1 MQVKD
6 VCKWNEPGQGCS
18 GTNQNMSGALPW
30 LAGLFIK
37 KMLIYRRPAGE
48 KRRQPDY
55 RIV

>member
-18 GTNQNMSGALPW
+18 GTDQNMSGALPW
-30 LAGLFIK
+30 LAGLFLK

-55 RIV
+55 RIA